1 MYVTECALL
10 CHSVAS
16 QIDGPHDLQGARGP
30 HSPQREF
37 FAIAFLSSDNPH
49 KVRRSLKH
57 RCLVTSH
64 VCVGSPFLCNL
75 FHRAQR
81 THEAAREGNVPLC
94 GDNIWNPQHPPWSPH
109 SGLMR
114 QPTKEGPA
122 CDVLG
127 GPVQML
133 CDMNRSSEQL
143 ALAL

>member
-1 MYVTECALL
+1 MYVTECGLL

-16 QIDGPHDLQGARGP
+16 RVDRPHDLQGARGP

-75 FHRAQR
+75 FHRAQMIYG
-81 THEAAREGNVPLC
+81 TPQEAFTSA
-94 GDNIWNPQHPPWSPH
+94 H

-114 QPTKEGPA
+114 QPAKVMFHCAEIIYGTRNIPLGPRTV
-122 CDVLG
+122 D
-127 GPVQML
+127 
-133 CDMNRSSEQL
+133 S
-143 ALAL
+143 